1 LLGPLED
8 DTLAGIPLKRDHPVT
23 ARSWLLAAIALLTVP
38 ACAGLRN
45 NVSRTSR
52 PDPGAAYIG
61 GRFESVNGAFGIVLR
76 GAGDDVRHITFVGKR
91 LFLFDENV
99 TEWDVVGL
107 TAIPP
112 GDYRVSGWSHGA
124 VTKPLGEG
132 SALARPF
139 HVDAGQ
145 IVFLGNFDATF
156 RTSTLGNTEYREWS
170 ITPMAFRADEVV
182 TSVRGAYP
190 AFADVPITCLF
201 CDPPAEDAAIFAL
214 PARAPADG
222 TLGKSSAVLHYRRH
236 AGYDGW
242 ALFAWETFQEPE
254 DLLAPGD
261 DGSGRLVRD
270 GSWKRSL
277 APDGT
282 DAFGIYWRLD
292 EADFRNGRV
301 NLLVRSQSATEGR
314 PRFWLLRDS
323 HEAWINE
330 GDPTVYLS
338 RAQAEAAWKP

>member
-1 LLGPLED
+1 MYHSWFRRFAGKNVSTQLSRGYRPQLEPLED
-8 DTLAGIPLKRDHPVT
+8 RKLLSFLPAVNYPNGTGDLTTTVAVGNLRSNGIYDIVM
-23 ARSWLLAAIALLTVP
+23 
-38 ACAGLRN
+38 N
-45 NVSRTSR
+45 N
-52 PDPGAAYIG
+52 
-61 GRFESVNGAFGIVLR
+61 E
-76 GAGDDVRHITFVGKR
+76 
-91 LFLFDENV
+91 
-99 TEWDVVGL
+99 
-107 TAIPP
+107 P